1 MEEQK
6 RRGRSPIDK
15 QDPVVYHNRNAA
27 EGGVAVA
34 QVKQAAENDQGFG
47 LGRAL
52 MGCPHGL
59 DPAR

>member
-6 RRGRSPIDK
+6 RRGRSPTDK
-15 QDPVVYHNRNAA
+15 QGFIVYHDRNAA
-27 EGGVAVA
+27 GGDVAVA
-34 QVKQAAENDQGFG
+34 RVKQAAENDRGFG

-52 MGCPHGL
+52 MVCPHGL